1 MSRSQA
7 AVLRFGLICAAW
19 AIGETLTWGLVL
31 GNIGIVIPA
40 ALAIGVLVVTE
51 DSGRPVRRGDVKYWR
66 GRQVDDDRRGR
77 WN

>member
-1 MSRSQA
+1 MSRAQA

-19 AIGETLTWGLVL
+19 AVGETLTWGLTL

-51 DSGRPVRRGDVKYWR
+51 DIGRPVRRGDVRYWR